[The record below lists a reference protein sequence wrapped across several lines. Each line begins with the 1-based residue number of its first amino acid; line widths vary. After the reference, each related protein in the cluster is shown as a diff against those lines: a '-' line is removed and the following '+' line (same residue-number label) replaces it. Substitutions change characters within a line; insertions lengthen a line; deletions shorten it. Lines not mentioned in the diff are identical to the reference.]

1 MSNAAVRH
9 LTPSYK
15 NWYRHAVTHTPAHNA
30 SQKQADT
37 TRRRQLFKRTNTK
50 GLLSLCTWGCP
61 FARTARSRTMQGQT
75 TMPHHP
81 RVSPFAVG
89 SSGIL
94 QGWPQGA
101 CTATHPTNG
110 AGLSKA
116 PQFTPRAALQ
126 ATTNQHN
133 QAIHKVNTPLRRVR
147 QKKHSHSRSA
157 LHMLRHNN

>member
-1 MSNAAVRH
+1 M
-9 LTPSYK
+9 
-15 NWYRHAVTHTPAHNA
+15 PANNA

-37 TRRRQLFKRTNTK
+37 TRRRQHFKHTNTK

-110 AGLSKA
+110 A
-116 PQFTPRAALQ
+116 T
-126 ATTNQHN
+126 QHG
-133 QAIHKVNTPLRRVR
+133 QGTAIHTARCATSHDESKQPSSPQGQHTIAPGPSEKAQSLQKCLTHASSQKNTEL
-147 QKKHSHSRSA
+147 S
-157 LHMLRHNN
+157 